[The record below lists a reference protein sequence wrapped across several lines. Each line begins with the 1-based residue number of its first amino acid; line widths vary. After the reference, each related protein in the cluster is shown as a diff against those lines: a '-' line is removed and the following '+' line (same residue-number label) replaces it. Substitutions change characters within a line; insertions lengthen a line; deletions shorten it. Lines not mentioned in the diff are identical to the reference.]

1 MVLNLITLIIVYIVC
16 TIIEDKTI
24 GLWLI
29 ITNLLSI
36 GILYIFTYCNGVT
49 KIAIIIRCSI
59 CITSLLIKVYWKIRN
74 VY

>member
-1 MVLNLITLIIVYIVC
+1 MVYNMILIYLVYHAC
-16 TIIEDKTI
+16 TYIEHKTI